1 MIHKVPTRVIYMVR
15 MTGEWRVQIMQGVP
29 NMHLSSGHPVWAG
42 LFGETFVFELLLLL
56 KVVYYP
62 HSCNF

>member
-1 MIHKVPTRVIYMVR
+1 MVR